1 MDRRW
6 KEAERQTALPLT
18 CRYSAACLRLA
29 EHSSP
34 LHADD
39 VAFTET
45 PEKVWITLV
54 SNMNMDGWEKFADM
68 QPGYSD
74 LIDQAKQ
81 HIPRYAIKVTPTQ
94 EYQIMGM
101 EA

>member
-1 MDRRW
+1 
-6 KEAERQTALPLT
+6 
-18 CRYSAACLRLA
+18 
-29 EHSSP
+29 
-34 LHADD
+34 
-39 VAFTET
+39 
-45 PEKVWITLV
+45 
-54 SNMNMDGWEKFADM
+54 MNMDGWEKFADM